1 MTAYRPSRR
10 VKLLR
15 LWKRLWRETPDL
27 MEKARLR
34 AVQAARNTYQGRNTK
49 LTEYVREWPDH
60 MTNADLKDRCLIRAT
75 EFGFQPRSL
84 KTKLKRLGL
93 ITYDPA
99 GDVWKNTSK

>member
-1 MTAYRPSRR
+1 MTAYQPSRR

-34 AVQAARNTYQGRNTK
+34 ATQAALNTYRQRNVK
-49 LTEYVREWPDH
+49 LTEAVREWPDLL
-60 MTNADLKDRCLIRAT
+60 TNPDLKDRCLIKAT
-75 EFGFQPRSL
+75 EFGFKPRSL